1 MSVFLFPSFFP
12 PSSSCP
18 LMTKTRRPS
27 VSGDADQPSAKP
39 RPPQCRKVGRML
51 LPESAHRTAQAIERS
66 PCGAAVPAGAMTIA
80 PQEPV
85 PQGLV
90 ARLQETQE
98 KGIGQRSHQQEFLA
112 LGPVPEPWA
121 LERSFAFVV
130 APGLFDLPASS
141 IRKDHTPGLVLVGDS
156 FIGQQIPRQPCFA
169 RHYCQC

>member
-1 MSVFLFPSFFP
+1 MKGRAFLPVLPLLPPKQRAWGSAGWLCGVPVVSVFLFPSFFP

-27 VSGDADQPSAKP
+27 VSSDADQPSAKL

-80 PQEPV
+80 PQEPA

-112 LGPVPEPWA
+112 FGPVPEPWA
-121 LERSFAFVV
+121 LER
-130 APGLFDLPASS
+130 
-141 IRKDHTPGLVLVGDS
+141 
-156 FIGQQIPRQPCFA
+156 
-169 RHYCQC
+169 